1 MAIKEKNRLGGLL
14 NLMKFVLLTMIQN
27 YNSYPSIKVTVVDP
41 DLVEFCKDNSGSSQ
55 NRQKRGVRGNHWQ
68 MNFWSF
74 SCKLKSLFMCPL
86 LTISSF

>member
-41 DLVEFCKDNSGSSQ
+41 DLQQGGLTTNVEFCKDNSGSSQ

-68 MNFWSF
+68 MNFW
-74 SCKLKSLFMCPL
+74 
-86 LTISSF
+86 

>member
-41 DLVEFCKDNSGSSQ
+41 DLQQGGGGLTTNVEFCKDNSGQ

-68 MNFWSF
+68 MNFW
-74 SCKLKSLFMCPL
+74 
-86 LTISSF
+86 

>member
-41 DLVEFCKDNSGSSQ
+41 DLQQGGGGGGGGGGGLTTNVEFCKDNSGSSQ

-68 MNFWSF
+68 MNFW
-74 SCKLKSLFMCPL
+74 
-86 LTISSF
+86 